1 MGWSIEGFVRDMLY
15 LLSPLFARILAMN
28 SRFAELLKR
37 LTPEEE
43 IEVAT
48 FTAAVLARRKTFEP
62 PILGDDISSADLIQ
76 LVADAGSFDWLDAPE
91 EDIYSVTD
99 GKEVQWNV
107 PL

>member
-1 MGWSIEGFVRDMLY
+1 
-15 LLSPLFARILAMN
+15 MN

-48 FTAAVLARRKTFEP
+48 FTAAVLARRKSIEP
-62 PILGDDISSADLIQ
+62 AILGDDISSADLIQ